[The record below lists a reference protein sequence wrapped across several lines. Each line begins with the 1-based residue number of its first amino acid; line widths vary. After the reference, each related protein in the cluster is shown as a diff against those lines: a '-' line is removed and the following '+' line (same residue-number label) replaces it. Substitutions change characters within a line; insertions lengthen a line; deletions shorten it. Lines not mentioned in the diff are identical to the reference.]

1 MAIKKTTTEE
11 TKKKA
16 PAKEAKVKV
25 VKEVKEKKEVKKV
38 VKKEVKDVKEVKAVK
53 EVKKETK
60 DKEVK
65 KETKAVKGAVEF
77 TGKYFYAVGKRKTSI
92 AQVRIY
98 AVEKEA
104 KGIVVNGKDVKE
116 YFTIE
121 RHVEAITAPLAL
133 VGLVDKFDIS
143 VKVNGG
149 GVMGQAEAAKLGVA
163 RALVVYDETLKKT
176 LKDVG
181 FLTRDARVVE
191 RKKPGKKKARKSSQW
206 AKR

>member
-1 MAIKKTTTEE
+1 MATKKTTTEE

-16 PAKEAKVKV
+16 PAKEAKVKA

-38 VKKEVKDVKEVKAVK
+38 TKKEVKEIKVAK
-53 EVKKETK
+53 EVKKET
-60 DKEVK
+60 KEVK
-65 KETKAVKGAVEF
+65 KETKAVKAAGEF

-98 AVEKEA
+98 AVEKEP
-104 KGIVVNGKDVKE
+104 KGIVVNGKDVKA

-121 RHVEAITAPLAL
+121 RHVEAIKAPLAV
-133 VGLVDKFDIS
+133 VGMADKFDIS

-149 GVMGQAEAAKLGVA
+149 GIMGQAEAARLGVA
-163 RALVVYDETLKKT
+163 RALVVFDANLKKT

-191 RKKPGKKKARKSSQW
+191 RKKPGKKKARKSPQW